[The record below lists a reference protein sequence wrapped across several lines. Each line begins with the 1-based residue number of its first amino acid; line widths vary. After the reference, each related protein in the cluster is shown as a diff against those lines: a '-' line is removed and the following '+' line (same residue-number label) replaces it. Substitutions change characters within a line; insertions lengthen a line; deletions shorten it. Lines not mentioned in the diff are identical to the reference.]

1 MKTLKNKIAIL
12 TLLIFAIS
20 CKKVDSETNNLQSKA
35 IFTCKI
41 DGQDYKFESQAVMTN
56 TQTGMQTCL
65 GENDKFQI
73 QIVFPNTLLAGQTS
87 TNCQALVMS
96 QPPNVEVYK
105 NVVSNTVTITKRTD
119 KIVAGT
125 FSFEVNYSKDNPK
138 IIKVTEGRFEAEIIN
153 IKGLNELINPVLQK

>member
-1 MKTLKNKIAIL
+1 
-12 TLLIFAIS
+12 
-20 CKKVDSETNNLQSKA
+20 
-35 IFTCKI
+35 
-41 DGQDYKFESQAVMTN
+41 
-56 TQTGMQTCL
+56 MQTCL

-73 QIVFPNTLLAGQTS
+73 QIIFPNTLLAGQTS

-138 IIKVTEGRFEAEIIN
+138 IIKVTEGKFEAEIIN